1 MRKKLKYI
9 KEYLQYKS
17 DVLGLEL
24 GSLSSKDDGYYKM
37 ELYDVD
43 YIIQSNGSVIL
54 KVNFSEIGNANYNG
68 KGVFKCVPADIE
80 ELSAD
85 VIPMDLTGILDDVF
99 EENPEAII
107 DLVLQ
112 IYDEVKR

>member
-1 MRKKLKYI
+1 MRKKFKYI
-9 KEYLQYKS
+9 KEYLQYNS
-17 DVLGLEL
+17 EVLGLEL
-24 GSLSSKDDGYYKM
+24 GSLSSKDDGYYQM
-37 ELYDVD
+37 MLTDVD
-43 YIIQSNGSVIL
+43 YIIQPNKTVIL
-54 KVNFSEIGNANYNG
+54 KVDFSEISDTNYNG